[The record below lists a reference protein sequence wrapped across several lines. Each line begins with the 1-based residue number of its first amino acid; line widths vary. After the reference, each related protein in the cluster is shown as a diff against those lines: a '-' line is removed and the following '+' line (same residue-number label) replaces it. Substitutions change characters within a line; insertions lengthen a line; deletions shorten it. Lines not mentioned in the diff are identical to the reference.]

1 MKPQFTLLACALM
14 LSVSAT
20 PGLALAESGGIGAV
34 TVEPG
39 SVKVGQAVKITIT
52 AEGEA
57 PSRCGLA
64 VELGDG
70 SSEKIK
76 IDGGDTKFPVILNK
90 TYTAPGTYNI
100 KAEGKKITTF
110 FHCKGEAQTTVV
122 VHAAAKST
130 THTAS
135 SVSIPSCPPGYTLS
149 GKPSRT
155 GAYRCKAGT
164 GAKVPEAPLDC
175 AAPLEAYQT
184 KTTVGCQVVK
194 HPKK

>member
-1 MKPQFTLLACALM
+1 MSPQFTLLACALM

-20 PGLALAESGGIGAV
+20 QNLALAESGDIGAV

-39 SVKVGQAVKITIT
+39 VVQVGQAVKITIT

-57 PSRCGLA
+57 PGRCGLA

-76 IDGGDTKFPVILNK
+76 IDGRDTKFPVILNK
-90 TYTAPGTYNI
+90 TYTVPGTYNI

-110 FHCKGEAQTTVV
+110 FHCKGEAQASVV
-122 VHAAAKST
+122 VRAAAKST
-130 THTAS
+130 ASTAS
-135 SVSIPSCPPGYTLS
+135 GVSAPSCPPGYTLS
-149 GKPSRT
+149 GKPSHA
-155 GAYRCKAGT
+155 GAYRCKAGKR
-164 GAKVPEAPLDC
+164 AKAPEVPLDC

-184 KTTVGCQVVK
+184 KTTVGCQV
-194 HPKK
+194 KKPAKK